1 MVYQPRVVPRR
12 RRKLKWRVIIPSFI
26 LIVLSGYILF
36 NLLFPKELLI
46 DTPSFVICDYSYT
59 KTQSVL
65 NELVYE
71 DKIELKD
78 YLFYGETLNIY
89 NNIYDI
95 NQADYFIGKT
105 IKLRN
110 ICDNSEWVYMLG
122 KNADEQIPLENL
134 PNGFYELFVVD
145 SLKEKRLITSSELY
159 DEFYTVR
166 RNGLNKKIDLISDK
180 DLLIEKEDSLPIMDE
195 NYFFI
200 QVTDQTLEN
209 DNSEVYDVYLDAA
222 HNTES
227 YNFVDKGRTVND
239 LVEANELYRITL
251 AVKEKLEEK
260 GLKVLLAR
268 ENEDSVINQYG
279 IDGRLYKAYQ
289 ANVKH
294 YIEFNLNFTTNE
306 ETRGSRI
313 IYSSY
318 SSNKFATALFKSFIS
333 TPGLVPYGRQTSTN
347 IAGVVASSRYNNL
360 DSYPVIREAGGRI
373 LSAGTISDLAIE
385 QNSEFNKDER
395 KGIQSVSL
403 EVFFISSPLD
413 VNVYQNE
420 FDQMV
425 NNIVNGYLKYL
436 GME

>member
-180 DLLIEKEDSLPIMDE
+180 DLLKEKEDSLPIMDE

>member
-46 DTPSFVICDYSYT
+46 DMPSFVICDYSYT

-180 DLLIEKEDSLPIMDE
+180 DLLKDKEDSLPIMDE

>member
-26 LIVLSGYILF
+26 LIVLIGYILF

-71 DKIELKD
+71 EKIELND

-122 KNADEQIPLENL
+122 KNVDEHIPLENL
-134 PNGFYELFVVD
+134 PSGFYEVFVVD
-145 SLKEKRLITSSELY
+145 SLKEKRLVTPSELY

-166 RNGLNKKIDLISDK
+166 RNGLNKKINLISDK
-180 DLLIEKEDSLPIMDE
+180 DLLEDKDDSLPIMDE

-200 QVTDQTLEN
+200 QITDQTLEN
-209 DNSEVYDVYLDAA
+209 DNPTIYDIYLDAA

-227 YNFVDKGRTVND
+227 YNYVDKGRTAND
-239 LVEANELYRITL
+239 LVETNELYRIAV

-260 GLKVLLAR
+260 GLKVLLSR

-279 IDGRLYKAYQ
+279 VDGRLYKAYQ
-289 ANVKH
+289 AKVKH

-306 ETRGSRI
+306 DTRGSRI

-318 SSNKFATALFKSFIS
+318 ASNKFATALFKSFIS

-385 QNSEFNKDER
+385 QNSEFNKEER

-403 EVFFISSPLD
+403 ELFFISNPLD
-413 VNVYQNE
+413 VNVYKNE
-420 FDQMV
+420 FDLMV
-425 NNIVNGYLKYL
+425 NNIVSGYLKYL

>member
-180 DLLIEKEDSLPIMDE
+180 DLLKDKEDSLPIMDE

-268 ENEDSVINQYG
+268 ENENSVINQYG

>member
-12 RRKLKWRVIIPSFI
+12 RSKLKWRVIIPSFI
-26 LIVLSGYILF
+26 LIVLSGNILF

-180 DLLIEKEDSLPIMDE
+180 DLLKDKEDSLPIMDE

>member
-26 LIVLSGYILF
+26 LIVLIGYILF

-71 DKIELKD
+71 EKIELND

-122 KNADEQIPLENL
+122 KNVDEHIPLENL
-134 PNGFYELFVVD
+134 PSGFYEVFVVD
-145 SLKEKRLITSSELY
+145 SLKEKRLVTPSELY

-166 RNGLNKKIDLISDK
+166 RNGLNKKINLISDK
-180 DLLIEKEDSLPIMDE
+180 DLLEDKDDSLPIMDE

-200 QVTDQTLEN
+200 QITDQTLEN
-209 DNSEVYDVYLDAA
+209 DNPTIYDIYLDAA

-227 YNFVDKGRTVND
+227 YNYVDKGRTAND
-239 LVEANELYRITL
+239 LVEANELYRIAV

-260 GLKVLLAR
+260 GLKVLLSR

-279 IDGRLYKAYQ
+279 VDGRLYKAYQ
-289 ANVKH
+289 AKVKH
-294 YIEFNLNFTTNE
+294 YIELNLNFTTNE
-306 ETRGSRI
+306 DTRGSRI

-318 SSNKFATALFKSFIS
+318 ASNKFATALFKSFIS

-385 QNSEFNKDER
+385 QNSEFNKEER

-403 EVFFISSPLD
+403 ELFFISNPLD
-413 VNVYQNE
+413 VNVYKNE
-420 FDQMV
+420 FDLMV
-425 NNIVNGYLKYL
+425 NNIVSGYLKYL

>member
-26 LIVLSGYILF
+26 LIVLIGYILF

-71 DKIELKD
+71 EKIELND

-122 KNADEQIPLENL
+122 KNVDEHIPLENL
-134 PNGFYELFVVD
+134 PSGFYEVFVVD
-145 SLKEKRLITSSELY
+145 SLKEKRLVTLSELY

-166 RNGLNKKIDLISDK
+166 RNGLNKKINLISDK
-180 DLLIEKEDSLPIMDE
+180 DLLEDKDDSLPIMDE

-200 QVTDQTLEN
+200 QITDQTLEN
-209 DNSEVYDVYLDAA
+209 DNPTIYDIYLDAA

-227 YNFVDKGRTVND
+227 YNYVDKGRTAND
-239 LVEANELYRITL
+239 LVEANELYRIAV

-260 GLKVLLAR
+260 GLKVLLSR

-279 IDGRLYKAYQ
+279 VDGRLYKAYQ
-289 ANVKH
+289 AKVKH
-294 YIEFNLNFTTNE
+294 YIELNLNFTTNE
-306 ETRGSRI
+306 DTRGSRI

-318 SSNKFATALFKSFIS
+318 ASNKFATALFKSFIS

-385 QNSEFNKDER
+385 QNSEFNKEER

-403 EVFFISSPLD
+403 ELFFISNPLD
-413 VNVYQNE
+413 VNVYKNE
-420 FDQMV
+420 FDLMV
-425 NNIVNGYLKYL
+425 NNIVSGYLKYL

>member
-12 RRKLKWRVIIPSFI
+12 RRKLNWRVLIPSFI
-26 LIVLSGYILF
+26 LIVLTGYILF

-46 DTPSFVICDYSYT
+46 DTPSFIICDYSYT

-65 NELVYE
+65 NELDYE

-89 NNIYDI
+89 NNTYDI
-95 NQADYFIGKT
+95 NKADYFIGKT

-134 PNGFYELFVVD
+134 PSGFYEVFVVD
-145 SLKEKRLITSSELY
+145 SLKEKRLITIDELY

-166 RNGLNKKIDLISDK
+166 RNGVSHRINLISDK
-180 DLLIEKEDSLPIMDE
+180 DLLQEEEDSLPIMDE

-200 QVTDQTLEN
+200 QITEQTIEN
-209 DNSEVYDVYLDAA
+209 DNPEIYDVYLDAA

-227 YNFVDKGRTVND
+227 YNYVEKGRTANE
-239 LVEANELYRITL
+239 LVEAEELYRVAV

-260 GLKVLLAR
+260 GLKVLLSR

-279 IDGRLYKAYQ
+279 VDGRLYKAYE

-306 ETRGSRI
+306 DTRGSRI

-333 TPGLVPYGRQTSTN
+333 TPGLVPYGRQTSQN
-347 IAGVVASSRYNNL
+347 IAGVVASARYNNL

-395 KGIQSVSL
+395 NGIQSVSL
-403 EVFFISSPLD
+403 ELFFISSPLD
-413 VNVYQNE
+413 VNVYNND
-420 FDQMV
+420 FDVMID
-425 NNIVNGYLKYL
+425 NIVNGYLKYL

>member
-122 KNADEQIPLENL
+122 KNADEHIPLENL

-180 DLLIEKEDSLPIMDE
+180 DLLKDKEDSLPIMDE

-227 YNFVDKGRTVND
+227 YNFVDKGRTVNN

-436 GME
+436 GMD

>member
-26 LIVLSGYILF
+26 LIVVSGYILF

-180 DLLIEKEDSLPIMDE
+180 DLLKDKEDSLPIMDE

>member
-95 NQADYFIGKT
+95 YQADYFIGKT

-180 DLLIEKEDSLPIMDE
+180 DLLKEKEDSLPIMDE

-227 YNFVDKGRTVND
+227 YNFVDKGRTVNN

>member
-180 DLLIEKEDSLPIMDE
+180 DLLKDKEDSLPIMDE

-227 YNFVDKGRTVND
+227 YNFVDKGRTVNN

-289 ANVKH
+289 ADVKH

>member
-1 MVYQPRVVPRR
+1 M
-12 RRKLKWRVIIPSFI
+12 
-26 LIVLSGYILF
+26 IVLSGYILF

-180 DLLIEKEDSLPIMDE
+180 DLLKDKEDSLPIMDE

>member
-12 RRKLKWRVIIPSFI
+12 RSKLKWRVIIPSFI

-180 DLLIEKEDSLPIMDE
+180 DLLKDKEDSLPIMDE

>member
-26 LIVLSGYILF
+26 LIVLIGYILF

-71 DKIELKD
+71 EKIELND

-95 NQADYFIGKT
+95 NLADYFIGKT

-122 KNADEQIPLENL
+122 KNVDEHIPLENL
-134 PNGFYELFVVD
+134 PSGFYEVFVVD
-145 SLKEKRLITSSELY
+145 SLKEKRLVTPSELY

-166 RNGLNKKIDLISDK
+166 RNGLNKKINLISDK
-180 DLLIEKEDSLPIMDE
+180 DLLEDKDDSLPIMDE

-200 QVTDQTLEN
+200 QITDQTLEN
-209 DNSEVYDVYLDAA
+209 DNPTIYDIYLDAA

-227 YNFVDKGRTVND
+227 YNYVDKGRTAND
-239 LVEANELYRITL
+239 LVEANELYRIAV

-260 GLKVLLAR
+260 GLKVLLSR

-279 IDGRLYKAYQ
+279 VDGRLYKAYQ
-289 ANVKH
+289 AKVKH
-294 YIEFNLNFTTNE
+294 YIELNLNFTTNE
-306 ETRGSRI
+306 DTRGSRI

-318 SSNKFATALFKSFIS
+318 ASNKFATALFKSFIS

-385 QNSEFNKDER
+385 QNSEFNKEER

-403 EVFFISSPLD
+403 ELFFISNPLD
-413 VNVYQNE
+413 VNVYKNE
-420 FDQMV
+420 FDLMV
-425 NNIVNGYLKYL
+425 NNIVSGYLKYL

>member
-180 DLLIEKEDSLPIMDE
+180 DLLKEKEDTLPIMDE

-227 YNFVDKGRTVND
+227 YNFVDKGRTVNN

>member
-12 RRKLKWRVIIPSFI
+12 RSKLKWRVIIPSFI

-180 DLLIEKEDSLPIMDE
+180 DLLKEKEDSLPIMDE

-227 YNFVDKGRTVND
+227 YNFVDKGRTVNN